1 MTDLA
6 GDLLRGAGAIAEEV
20 LGSRSQKN
28 KRKIYHMHEHR
39 QLPTWMEGNQIIS
52 TRSAIRQHYS
62 DKQRAAA
69 AAANSTT

>member
-6 GDLLRGAGAIAEEV
+6 NDLLRGAGAIAEEV

-28 KRKIYHMHEHR
+28 RRRIYHMHQKR
-39 QLPTWMEGNQIIS
+39 LLPTWKEGNEITS

-62 DKQRAAA
+62 EKQRAAA
-69 AAANSTT
+69 AAAT